1 MQNIELQVGKHVSGN
16 EVFEERYRKLNELQ
30 KKAVDAIEGPVM
42 VVAGPGTG
50 KTEILSLRVA
60 NILRETETLP
70 NKILCVTFTDSASV
84 NMRKRLSGLIGRD
97 AFRVS
102 INTFHSFGVEIINNH
117 PEFFYGGINFYPA
130 SNLAQIEILEG
141 IFSEL
146 PYYNP
151 LRKEVPEAGYGY
163 LWQVQN
169 AIGYIK
175 KAGLTPEEFAQ
186 ILEHNKNSL
195 ELINPLVQKVFSG
208 RVSKNTINE
217 AESILLDLKKHK
229 EPHFPFSYFKS
240 LVQVLAGSL
249 EIAVDDAK
257 QNNTTKAL
265 TGWKSDWISSDEE
278 NNKVLKDTLYLEKQ
292 FALSEIYREYQKRIR
307 SNLYYDFEDMII
319 ETIQSIENNKILRY
333 EIRDRYEYILVDEFQ
348 DTNDAQMR
356 LLGLIANPDERCKK
370 PNIMVVGDDDQ
381 AIYKFQG
388 AEISNILDF
397 TKIYPDPVIVTIIDN
412 YRSRQDI
419 LDLAR
424 HIILKGEL
432 RLEKLIPGIDK
443 RIVAANK
450 ELKDGDI
457 ISRVFP
463 TTSHEYYWIAGEIK
477 RLIDEGKSP
486 RDIAVIARLHRQLE
500 EIIKFLNAL
509 DIPVDYERK
518 RNVFDEEHIHEII
531 QIARF
536 INSLCR
542 ENVAEVDNFLPE
554 ILSYPFWQLERKKIW
569 DISLR
574 AYRSNKR
581 WMEIMFDYEDRK
593 VNGIAEFLLDLS
605 IRAKYETMEQ
615 IIDRITGAYGED
627 LSPDSEEEDPEVRGS
642 QEEKRIESPF
652 KKYYFSKEKF
662 EKDQIQY
669 LSFLSSLR
677 TFIQA
682 LREYKRGI
690 SLRVEHLVEFVD
702 LHQNN
707 DISINDL
714 SPFANALDS
723 VNLLTAHKA
732 KGLEFDTVFV
742 ISCQEDIWAGRRG
755 RSSLPFPKNLPIM
768 PAGDSDDDHLRLFYV
783 AITRAKH
790 NLYLTSHEKKDDGKD
805 SHRLGFIIP
814 SPEDRGIQNPKV
826 LMVLNGRQESE
837 EIEGTNGTIQTIN
850 VLATQ
855 WENYHKPPVLHDE
868 KALLSKMLENYKMSV
883 THLNNFLDVTKRGPR
898 AFLEDN
904 LLRFPQAKSPA
915 GSYGTAVHETIK
927 SIYTYLKTAGKL
939 PDVEKLLSWFDKE
952 LVNQRLSEKDYRLH
966 SGKGREALIVFYNQ
980 KKNIF
985 DPSHLI
991 EVNFINQGV
1000 VVGEV
1005 PITGKIDKM
1014 ETVSST
1020 EIRVHDFKTG
1030 KAADSWK
1037 GQSLYEKIKLHNYR
1051 RQLIFYKILV
1061 ENSREFGHRYNVDSG
1076 VLEFVEPENGRIV
1089 DLSTVITDEDVK
1101 RTVALIEV
1109 VYRKILNLEFPDV
1122 TNYPQDING
1131 IITFEK
1137 DLLEGKT

>member
-1 MQNIELQVGKHVSGN
+1 MQNIDLHVGIHVPGN

-30 KKAVDAIEGPVM
+30 KKAVDTTEGPIM

-60 NILRETETLP
+60 NILRKTETLP
-70 NKILCVTFTDSASV
+70 NKILCLTFTDSASV

-102 INTFHSFGVEIINNH
+102 INTFHSFGVEVINNH
-117 PEFFYGGINFYPA
+117 PEFFYGGINFSPA
-130 SNLAQIEILEG
+130 SDLAQIEILEG

-146 PYYNP
+146 PHNNP
-151 LRKEVPEAGYGY
+151 LRKEVPDAGYAY

-186 ILEHNKNSL
+186 ILEHNKRSL
-195 ELINPLVQKVFSG
+195 EYINPVVQKVFSA
-208 RVSKNTINE
+208 RVSKNTISE
-217 AESILLDLKKHK
+217 AESILPDLKKHK
-229 EPHFPFSYFKS
+229 GPHFPFSYLKP

-249 EIAVDDAK
+249 EIAVGHAK
-257 QNNTTKAL
+257 ENTSTKPL
-265 TGWKSDWISSDEE
+265 TAWKGDWIRIDEDK
-278 NNKVLKDTLYLEKQ
+278 NTVLKDSLYLEKQ

-307 SNLYYDFEDMII
+307 SNLYYDFDDMII
-319 ETIQSIENNKILRY
+319 ETIQSIENNKTLRY
-333 EIRDRYEYILVDEFQ
+333 ELQDRYEYILVDEFQ

-356 LLGLIANPDERCKK
+356 LLRLITNPDERGKE

-388 AEISNILDF
+388 AEISNVLDF
-397 TKIYPDPVIVTIIDN
+397 TKIYPDPVIVTITDN

-424 HIILKGEL
+424 HIILKGES
-432 RLEKLIPGIDK
+432 RLENLIPGIDK

-450 ELKDGDI
+450 ELKGGDI
-457 ISRVFP
+457 ISRALP

-486 RDIAVIARLHRQLE
+486 RDIAVIARLHSQLE

-509 DIPVDYERK
+509 DLPVDYERK
-518 RNVFDEEHIHEII
+518 KNVFYEEHIHEII

-542 ENVAEVDNFLPE
+542 KNEEEADNLLPE
-554 ILSYPFWQLERKKIW
+554 ILSYPFWQLERKTIW

-574 AYRSNKR
+574 AYRSNKK
-581 WMEIMFDYEDRK
+581 WMEIMLEHEDKK
-593 VNGIAEFLLDLS
+593 VSNIAEFLLDLS
-605 IRAKYETMEQ
+605 IQAKNETMEQ

-627 LSPDSEEEDPEVRGS
+627 LSPDSEEEDLEVRES
-642 QEEKRIESPF
+642 QNEKKIVSPF

-662 EKDQIQY
+662 EGDQIHY

-677 TFIQA
+677 AFIQA

-690 SLRVEHLVEFVD
+690 PVKVEHLVEFVD
-702 LHQNN
+702 LHQKN
-707 DISINDL
+707 DIPINDL
-714 SPFANALDS
+714 SPFVNAFDS

-742 ISCQEDIWAGRRG
+742 ISCQEEIWAGRRG
-755 RSSLPFPKNLPIM
+755 WSSLPFPKNLPIM
-768 PAGDSDDDHLRLFYV
+768 PAGDSDDDYLRLFYV

-790 NLYLTSHEKKDDGKD
+790 NLYLTSYERTDDGKE
-805 SHRLGFIIP
+805 SQWLRFIIP
-814 SPEDRGIQNPKV
+814 SPEDKGIKNPKI
-826 LMVLNGRQESE
+826 LMVLEGGQKSE
-837 EIEGTNGTIQTIN
+837 ETECSETLKAVN
-850 VLATQ
+850 VLGIQ

-868 KALLSKMLENYKMSV
+868 KVLLSKMLENYKMSV
-883 THLNNFLDVTKRGPR
+883 THLNNFLDVTKGGPR

-904 LLRFPQAKSPA
+904 LLRFPQAKIPS

-927 SIYTYLKTAGKL
+927 SIYPYLRKTGKI
-939 PDVEKLLSWFDKE
+939 PDVEQFLSWFDAE
-952 LVNQRLSEKDYRLH
+952 LVNQRLSDKDYRLY
-966 SGKGREALIVFYNQ
+966 SGKGREALIAFYNQ
-980 KKNIF
+980 KKDVF
-985 DPSHLI
+985 DPFHLI

-1000 VVGEV
+1000 VVGDV

-1014 ETVSST
+1014 VPVSSS
-1020 EIRVHDFKTG
+1020 EIMVHDFKTG
-1030 KAADSWK
+1030 KAADSWDGK
-1037 GQSLYEKIKLHNYR
+1037 SIYEKIKLHNYR

-1061 ENSREFGHRYNVDSG
+1061 EHSREFGHRYKVNSG
-1076 VLEFVEPENGRIV
+1076 VLEFVEPENGRII
-1089 DLSTVITDEDVK
+1089 DLSTVITNEDVK
-1101 RTVALIEV
+1101 RTVAIIEV
-1109 VYRKILNLEFPDV
+1109 VYGKILNLEFPEV
-1122 TNYPQDING
+1122 ISYPEDING
-1131 IITFEK
+1131 IIAFED
-1137 DLLEGKT
+1137 DLLLGKI